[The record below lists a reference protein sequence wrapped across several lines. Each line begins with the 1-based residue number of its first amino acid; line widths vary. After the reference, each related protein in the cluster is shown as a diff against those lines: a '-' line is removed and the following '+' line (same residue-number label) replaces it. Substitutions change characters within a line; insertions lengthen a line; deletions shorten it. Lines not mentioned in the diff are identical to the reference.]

1 MSPVSFLVTA
11 LTGFMELMFGIK
23 VPEVNCIDNRISDYL
38 LFSPIVLD
46 AYILIIRVI
55 FYLDYYCYYYG
66 LKILFIL
73 KIFFLDG
80 DMHNVFL

>member
-1 MSPVSFLVTA
+1 MSLVTFLVAA
-11 LTGFMELMFGIK
+11 LIGFMELMFEIK

-38 LFSPIVLD
+38 LFSPVVLE
-46 AYILIIRVI
+46 AYILIIHVI

-73 KIFFLDG
+73 KIFF
-80 DMHNVFL
+80 